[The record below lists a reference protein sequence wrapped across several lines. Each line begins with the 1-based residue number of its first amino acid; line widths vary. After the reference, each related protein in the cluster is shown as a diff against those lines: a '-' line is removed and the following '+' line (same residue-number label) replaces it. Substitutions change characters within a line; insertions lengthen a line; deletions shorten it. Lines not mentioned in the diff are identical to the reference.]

1 MIFGELLTVPALVAN
16 AHHIVLSKPLGTKS
30 KCKNCD
36 FCASTNQLYHT
47 LSLSIEFLFNKPI
60 ELFIV
65 VMAVYV
71 GIVLLLISIY
81 CDLAN
86 IVVLM
91 ILFDDQGQWQLRLFS
106 DYTTDYTRRSQ
117 SLTISDDLPAVIIDN

>member
-47 LSLSIEFLFNKPI
+47 SSLSIEFLFNKPI

-81 CDLAN
+81 CDLAT
-86 IVVLM
+86 IGVLM
-91 ILFDDQGQWQLRLFS
+91 ILFDNQ
-106 DYTTDYTRRSQ
+106 
-117 SLTISDDLPAVIIDN
+117 A